1 LKTAAETPGDFL
13 LLRFFCDSGQQAE
26 SIGTFWSHS
35 WHGNQ
40 WKKILTLM
48 TFYNG
53 TAAIALGFVAA
64 AARLLTV
71 GTGEIFRKL
80 RVI

>member
-1 LKTAAETPGDFL
+1 
-13 LLRFFCDSGQQAE
+13 
-26 SIGTFWSHS
+26 
-35 WHGNQ
+35 
-40 WKKILTLM
+40 M